1 MDACISA
8 GYASNHQNRRRKRK
22 RNEPGWKYADFD
34 SQGKPLRIPYVL
46 QPGEISY
53 ETYSEQQNKNRT

>member
-1 MDACISA
+1 MDVCISA
-8 GYASNHQNRRRKRK
+8 GYASNHQNRTRKIK
-22 RNEPGWKYADFD
+22 RNEPGWKYAHLD

-53 ETYSEQQNKNRT
+53 EMYSEQQNNNRT